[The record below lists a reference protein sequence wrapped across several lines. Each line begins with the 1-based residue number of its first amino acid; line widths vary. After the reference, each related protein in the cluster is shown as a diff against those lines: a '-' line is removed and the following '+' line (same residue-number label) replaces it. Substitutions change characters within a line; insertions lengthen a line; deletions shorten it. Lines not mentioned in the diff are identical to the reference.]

1 MNLIDQQYEA
11 GKKLLEKPD
20 DNFIIRNECFKS
32 YFLKYL
38 KENNL
43 GNLANRDDVIRLKLL
58 LIISIDVTENP
69 NAVIISPI
77 PKGGIIGEIVT
88 KITVHGATSIDDLF
102 YIFMRN
108 EITDFSKITIGESI
122 ARKYDIDHKYNIE
135 LYCFPWAPGAD
146 FGDSYYFYFTK
157 ESLKELIF
165 RDYRITHCAKGN
177 RQEYTK
183 DYKLQPRQ
191 ARKDLSDSILD
202 YFENLFCNLFGLSE
216 ETHPKQHKGSEKVK
230 ED

>member
-1 MNLIDQQYEA
+1 MGLHIV
-11 GKKLLEKPD
+11 
-20 DNFIIRNECFKS
+20 
-32 YFLKYL
+32 
-38 KENNL
+38 L
-43 GNLANRDDVIRLKLL
+43 GNLANKQSVKRLKHL
-58 LIISIDVTENP
+58 LIISIDVTTSP

-77 PKGGIIGEIVT
+77 PGGGIIGEIVT
-88 KITVHGATSIDDLF
+88 KITVHDATDIEDLF

-108 EITDFSKITIGESI
+108 EITDFSNIAIGESI
-122 ARKYDIDHKYNIE
+122 ERLYEDDNQYNFQ
-135 LYCFPWAPGAD
+135 LYCFPSAPGAD